1 MKNLINAAAF
11 NRGNTVALSHCK
23 LSPHRSFS
31 QGQLLPF
38 ALFLMVNSHPIALSL
53 MVDSHPIAPSYGEL
67 SPHCSFS
74 W

>member
-1 MKNLINAAAF
+1 MVNFHPI
-11 NRGNTVALSHCK
+11 TLSHGQ

-31 QGQLLPF
+31 YVNCHPI

-53 MVDSHPIAPSYGEL
+53 MVNLYPIALSHREL
-67 SPHCSFS
+67 LPHRTFS